1 MRRFFRLLPM
11 TIFAAA
17 LLLSLRVGD
26 LWTIFDS
33 GVLATAQAEAASQG
47 GLRKESRRAGRRR
60 IASVT
65 QIAARGRATAATKGS
80 ASVERDASDASDA
93 DGRIRGELNKRRK
106 AQAKRAKN
114 LDMREG
120 LIKAAEKRV
129 DEKLAQLKK
138 IRGVIEKFV
147 KKYDEQEEAQL
158 KSLVKIYEKMK
169 PKSAALVFEK
179 LDMRILLDVLER
191 MKEARSAPIL
201 AAMTPD
207 KVKDITLQLVTRRQF
222 PSQARPKKKGK

>member
-26 LWTIFDS
+26 LWTTLDS
-33 GVLATAQAEAASQG
+33 GVVATARAEAASQG
-47 GLRKESRRAGRRR
+47 GLRKESRRAGRRV
-60 IASVT
+60 ASVT
-65 QIAARGRATAATKGS
+65 QIAARGRATATKGS
-80 ASVERDASDASDA
+80 ASVERDAGDISEADA
-93 DGRIRGELNKRRK
+93 RILGELNKRRK
-106 AQAKRAKN
+106 ALAKRARN

-129 DEKLAQLKK
+129 DQKLTQLKK
-138 IRGVIEKFV
+138 IRVVIEKFV
-147 KKYDEQEEAQL
+147 KKYDEQKEAKL
-158 KSLVKIYEKMK
+158 VSLVKIYEKMK

-207 KVKDITLQLVTRRQF
+207 KVKDITMRLVTRSQF
-222 PSQARPKKKGK
+222 PSKAGPKKKGK